1 MDVYFNSKKLSK
13 TLQSEKELNMAYGVE
28 NAKKIKQ
35 RLVELKASPNLKEV
49 QNLPM
54 ARCHEL
60 SGNKKGQFA
69 VDVKHPYRLIFEP
82 AHVKVPRKE
91 DGGID
96 LARVTEIRVLSIEDY
111 H

>member
-1 MDVYFNSKKLSK
+1 MNVYFSSKKLSK
-13 TLQSEKELNMAYGVE
+13 TLQSEKGLNRAYGVE

-35 RLVELKASPNLKEV
+35 RLVELEAAPNLKEV
-49 QNLPM
+49 YNLPM

-69 VDVKHPYRLIFEP
+69 VDIKHPYRLIFEP
-82 AHVKVPRKE
+82 DHIEVPRKE

-96 LARVTEIRVLSIEDY
+96 LVRVTEIRVISIEDY